1 MTLTEAGDKA
11 LQKRVGERLRE
22 FRLNRNESQQE
33 LASRAG
39 VGKATLQRLEEGRSG
54 TMVTFLRVLRA
65 LELTD
70 GLDVLLPALQAG
82 PLAEA
87 GVAPR
92 RRVRAGGKRATVAQR
107 ESSGAWRWGDEEDEQ
122 R

>member
-1 MTLTEAGDKA
+1 MPPTELGDKA
-11 LQKRVGERLRE
+11 LQKQVGERLRE
-22 FRLNRNESQQE
+22 FRLGRNESQQE

-39 VGKATLQRLEEGRSG
+39 IGRATLQRLEEGRAG

-70 GLDVLLPALQAG
+70 GLEILLPRVEAG
-82 PLAEA
+82 PLAQA
-87 GVAPR
+87 GAAPPR
-92 RRVRAGGKRATVAQR
+92 RLRAGGKRAVDAAR
-107 ESSGAWRWGDEEDEQ
+107 DAPGGWRWGDEKDEA

>member
-1 MTLTEAGDKA
+1 M
-11 LQKRVGERLRE
+11 
-22 FRLNRNESQQE
+22 NRNESQQE

-39 VGKATLQRLEEGRSG
+39 IGKATLQRLEEGRSG

-70 GLDVLLPALQAG
+70 GLDALLPVLNAG
-82 PLAEA
+82 PLEEA
-87 GVAPR
+87 GAAPR
-92 RRVRAGGKRATVAQR
+92 RRIRAGGKRTAGEAR
-107 ESSGAWRWGDEEDEQ
+107 GPSGTWRWGDEADAG

>member
-1 MTLTEAGDKA
+1 MPSAKPGDKA
-11 LQKRVGERLRE
+11 LQKQVGERLRE

-65 LELTD
+65 LDLTD
-70 GLDVLLPALQAG
+70 GLEILLPKAEAG
-82 PLAEA
+82 PLAQA
-87 GVAPR
+87 GVAPP
-92 RRVRAGGKRATVAQR
+92 RRVRASGKRAI
-107 ESSGAWRWGDEEDEQ
+107 GAEPNTPTGWRWGDERDDE

>member
-1 MTLTEAGDKA
+1 MSSAKLGDKA
-11 LQKRVGERLRE
+11 LQRQVGERLRQ

-39 VGKATLQRLEEGRSG
+39 IGKATLQRLEEGRSG
-54 TMVTFLRVLRA
+54 TMVSFLRVLRA

-70 GLDVLLPALQAG
+70 GLEILLPKAEAG
-82 PLAEA
+82 PLEQA
-87 GVAPR
+87 GVAPH
-92 RRVRAGGKRATVAQR
+92 RRVRARGKRAADAER
-107 ESSGAWRWGDEEDEQ
+107 NASAGWRWGDEKDGE